1 MIGEDAKVDVSLTL
15 PAMIATAEPRS
26 QDSVIVCFKRRLSFH
41 FYTVNINFKLKIK
54 LILSFFFNF
63 KLKFN
68 FVTGDCEYEGPLI
81 NVVFVGK
88 KKPPELS

>member
-1 MIGEDAKVDVSLTL
+1 MIGEDAKVGVSLTP
-15 PAMIATAEPRS
+15 PAMMRTADPRS
-26 QDSVIVCFKRRLSFH
+26 QDPVIMCFKRRLSFH

-68 FVTGDCEYEGPLI
+68 FVTGYCEYGGPLI
-81 NVVFVGK
+81 KVVFVGK
-88 KKPPELS
+88 NKPPELS